1 MRKILLTLAIL
12 AAFSNSALAETVK
25 ATVNG
30 MVCGFCA
37 TGIEKKF
44 KTNPEVD
51 TVKIDLAKKLVTVK
65 TKPGQTISDA
75 KITEVVKYAG
85 YSVDKIVREK
95 K

>member
-1 MRKILLTLAIL
+1 MRNILLTLAVL
-12 AAFSNSALAETVK
+12 AALSNSALAETVK
-25 ATVNG
+25 ASVNG
-30 MVCGFCA
+30 MVCAFCA

-51 TVKIDLAKKLVTVK
+51 TVKIDLASKLVTVK

-85 YSVDKIVREK
+85 YSVEKIVREK

>member
-1 MRKILLTLAIL
+1 MRNIFLTLTIL
-12 AAFSNSALAETVK
+12 VALSNSALAETIK
-25 ATVNG
+25 ATVHG
-30 MVCGFCA
+30 MVCAFCA

-51 TVKIDLAKKLVTVK
+51 TVKIDLARKLVTLK

-75 KITEVVKYAG
+75 KITEVIKYTG
-85 YSVDKIVREK
+85 YSVENIVREK

>member
-1 MRKILLTLAIL
+1 MRNILLTLAIL
-12 AAFSNSALAETVK
+12 TALSNSALADTVK
-25 ATVNG
+25 ATVHG
-30 MVCGFCA
+30 MVCAFCA

-51 TVKIDLAKKLVTVK
+51 TIKIDLAKKLVTIK

-75 KITEVVKYAG
+75 KITEVIKYAG
-85 YSVDKIVREK
+85 YSVENIVREK